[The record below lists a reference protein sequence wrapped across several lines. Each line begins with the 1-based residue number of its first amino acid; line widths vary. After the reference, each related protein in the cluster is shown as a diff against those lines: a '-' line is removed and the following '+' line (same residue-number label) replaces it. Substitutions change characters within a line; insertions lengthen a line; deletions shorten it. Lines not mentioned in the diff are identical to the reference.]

1 MTSAR
6 HRLSSAGAIGL
17 ALVTAAV
24 ALGLLGPT
32 DSPVTTAGR
41 AEAAE
46 TERAVTEPTV
56 TRAAPARAGV
66 PVTQL
71 RIGGLQQGEGPGV
84 PRVLGT
90 SILEGDREIDIDARE
105 VQLLGVSGADHVVA
119 TYADRGSAVQRVAPD
134 GARTRVLDRVPY
146 AVDLSADGTQLVAT
160 RPDGIRH
167 TVLVVRD
174 STTGRLVLK
183 RRFGSSAAVLDVD
196 EGRVVVGQTDPA
208 RTLSWEVATDRVSRV
223 SDRTGYD
230 ADISAD
236 RLAVFTAL
244 PYEGGCTVVSR
255 LSAPA
260 RTSWRSCTEAVLDIS
275 PDGRR
280 LMTADIYVDG
290 PLGQLDVR
298 TPRGR
303 AVASYRSVAELGIG
317 WEDAHTVLVTA
328 SDRRGRIALV
338 RCDLGACERASAILT
353 P

>member
-1 MTSAR
+1 MSTAQR
-6 HRLSSAGAIGL
+6 RRPTPRTAG
-17 ALVTAAV
+17 LVLLAAV
-24 ALGLLGPT
+24 AAAAVAVIGPQ
-32 DSPVTTAGR
+32 
-41 AEAAE
+41 
-46 TERAVTEPTV
+46 AVAPTV
-56 TRAAPARAGV
+56 AERSADTPAVAEPATGTPVAAARTRAPL
-66 PVTQL
+66 TTL
-71 RIGGLQQGEGPGV
+71 RIGRLDRGAGPAV

-90 SILEGDREIDIDARE
+90 AILDGDRTIEVDARE
-105 VQLLGVSGADHVVA
+105 VQLLGVSGADYVVT
-119 TYADRGSAVQRVAPD
+119 TYADRASAVERVAPD
-134 GARTRVLDRVPY
+134 GARTRVLDRAPY
-146 AVDLSADGTQLVAT
+146 AIDLSDDGTLLVTT
-160 RPDGIRH
+160 RPGGLRH
-167 TVLVVRD
+167 TVLAVRD
-174 STTGRLVLK
+174 STSGEVLLK
-183 RRFGSSAAVLDVD
+183 RTFGAGASVLDVA
-196 EGRVVVGQTDPA
+196 EGRVVVGQAGPT
-208 RTLSWEVATDRVSRV
+208 RTLSWEVSTDRVERI

-230 ADISAD
+230 ADIAAD

-260 RTSWRSCTEAVLDIS
+260 TASWRSCEEAVLDIS

-303 AVASYRSVAELGIG
+303 TVASYRSVAELGIG

-338 RCDLGACERASAILT
+338 RCDLGACERASAVVT